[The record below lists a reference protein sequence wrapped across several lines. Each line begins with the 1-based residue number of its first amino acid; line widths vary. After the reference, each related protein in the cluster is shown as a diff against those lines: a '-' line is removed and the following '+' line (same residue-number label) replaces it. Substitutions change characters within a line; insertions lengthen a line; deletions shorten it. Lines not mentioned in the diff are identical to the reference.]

1 MEIMIT
7 DDDTFEETI
16 DHLFKLRKEGLF
28 SNELPIEELDT
39 FFNSKEKYG
48 KLQFEIT
55 LQENL
60 KLICFE
66 KKIKI
71 EFYEIKPHHSR
82 QILIDQF
89 NNLFKFDFLKKLI
102 LSHLNEYSWFSVLW
116 TPFKALK
123 SQLGSTSFL
132 TYYQFCYTN
141 SYNILAN
148 YKDFL
153 EIPII
158 GILPLKLED
167 NIWLTRI
174 IKGKIKLNID
184 DKNKALSNNIVEFKF
199 LLEKSIVINIL
210 IIVECL

>member
-1 MEIMIT
+1 MRTSIVLIYIYLSK
-7 DDDTFEETI
+7 FY
-16 DHLFKLRKEGLF
+16 LF
-28 SNELPIEELDT
+28 I
-39 FFNSKEKYG
+39 FFINKFVMY
-48 KLQFEIT
+48 FH
-55 LQENL
+55 
-60 KLICFE
+60 
-66 KKIKI
+66 IK
-71 EFYEIKPHHSR
+71 
-82 QILIDQF
+82 QCL
-89 NNLFKFDFLKKLI
+89 
-102 LSHLNEYSWFSVLW
+102 
-116 TPFKALK
+116 
-123 SQLGSTSFL
+123 TSFL